1 MDEVGFGRSI
11 KEHYSWLP
19 KGKSSV
25 ITNDIFTGRVNM
37 ILGVTI
43 NGDYLGLMTW
53 RTVNSED
60 YCLYLT
66 LLSKSLKG
74 TENGIHNDVTVIQ
87 DNASIHRT
95 NIVKTTASREKFTM
109 YLLPQYSPDLA
120 PVELMFGAVKRK
132 IKGEIWRQGCRF
144 SSECGKDAIIQAWAS
159 IGQESITRMW
169 MTMIRQA
176 KKYIL
181 NGQRRLKLE
190 EE

>member
-1 MDEVGFGRSI
+1 MGEVGFGRSI

-19 KGKSSV
+19 KEKSSV
-25 ITNDIFTGRVNM
+25 ITNDIFTGRINM

-60 YCLYLT
+60 YCLCLT

-120 PVELMFGAVKRK
+120 PVELMSV
-132 IKGEIWRQGCRF
+132 Q
-144 SSECGKDAIIQAWAS
+144 
-159 IGQESITRMW
+159 
-169 MTMIRQA
+169 
-176 KKYIL
+176 
-181 NGQRRLKLE
+181 
-190 EE
+190 